1 MVLPVSSAS
10 DERRV
15 MMSHRNCSNLLL
27 EQLCKDFPLGEPA
40 KLLLGLAYDIR
51 AIRHVLVHSCSRH
64 LCHQRP
70 DFLFPQSRLS
80 VLCQFALQCLLNL
93 QHTEQWDQLVLIK
106 RRQSD
111 QECQGRS
118 QPMH

>member
-51 AIRHVLVHSCSRH
+51 AIRHVLVHSCSPTSATNALISFFRN
-64 LCHQRP
+64 LG
-70 DFLFPQSRLS
+70 FPSSASLPFS
-80 VLCQFALQCLLNL
+80 V
-93 QHTEQWDQLVLIK
+93 
-106 RRQSD
+106 S
-111 QECQGRS
+111 
-118 QPMH
+118 